1 VSDTAKSGVPMAGD
15 PMAGIGEADRV
26 RLAPGVMLRHDRLR
40 GQWMLM
46 APERL
51 LVLDEL
57 ALAVVRASTGGG
69 DGDTVAAAVDRLAA
83 EYDAQR
89 GEISA
94 DVLELLTDLR
104 NKGYLVT

>member
-1 VSDTAKSGVPMAGD
+1 MT
-15 PMAGIGEADRV
+15 GIAEADRV

-51 LVLDEL
+51 LVLDDL
-57 ALAVVRASTGGG
+57 ALAVVRAATGPEAGA
-69 DGDTVAAAVDRLAA
+69 VADAIDRLAV
-83 EYDAQR
+83 EYDAPR
-89 GEISA
+89 AEIAA

-104 NKGYLVT
+104 NTGYLAS

>member
-1 VSDTAKSGVPMAGD
+1 
-15 PMAGIGEADRV
+15 
-26 RLAPGVMLRHDRLR
+26 MLRHDRLR
-40 GQWMLM
+40 DQWMLM

-57 ALAVVRASTGGG
+57 ALAVVRAGTGG
-69 DGDTVAAAVDRLAA
+69 DAVEIAIDRLAA
-83 EYDAQR
+83 EYDAPR
-89 GEISA
+89 EEISA

>member
-1 VSDTAKSGVPMAGD
+1 MT
-15 PMAGIGEADRV
+15 GIAEADRV

-51 LVLDEL
+51 LVLDDL
-57 ALAVVRASTGGG
+57 ALAVVRAVTGAGGG
-69 DGDTVAAAVDRLAA
+69 PEAGAVADAIDRLAA
-83 EYDAQR
+83 EYDAPR
-89 GEISA
+89 AEIAA

-104 NKGYLVT
+104 NTGYLAS

>member
-1 VSDTAKSGVPMAGD
+1 MTGSADTGVPVT
-15 PMAGIGEADRV
+15 GIAETDRV

-57 ALAVVRASTGGG
+57 ALAVVRASTGAETGE
-69 DGDTVAAAVDRLAA
+69 VAAAIDRLAA
-83 EYDAQR
+83 EYDAPR
-89 GEISA
+89 EEIAA

>member
-1 VSDTAKSGVPMAGD
+1 MTGTADSGAPVT
-15 PMAGIGEADRV
+15 GIAETDRV

-40 GQWMLM
+40 DQWMLM

-57 ALAVVRASTGGG
+57 ALAVVRAGTGG
-69 DGDTVAAAVDRLAA
+69 DAVEIAIDRLAA
-83 EYDAQR
+83 EYDAPR
-89 GEISA
+89 EEISA